1 MPTFSARWP
10 DRARFAVAALVV
22 GVLALPVLSAAPA
35 AAEPGTTSD
44 PAAAAAG
51 YLARQL
57 TDGTH
62 YVFDFDGSTPDFGL
76 TADGV
81 FGMAAAKVSGTAQAA
96 ATAYLAANA
105 DGYIDSAGAF
115 GGPFPGSYAKLALVA
130 TVTGGDPHAFGGLDL
145 LARLA
150 ALECP
155 ATGRPECAGTPG
167 LFRNSTADGG
177 FPNVVTQALAVLAL
191 SRSVAA
197 DHPDAAAVDFLAG
210 RACPDG
216 GFPSLFPAAGDPCAS
231 DVDGTAFAVQALLAA
246 GRVAAANA
254 GLDWLMSVRL
264 ADGSF
269 VGTGVANANSTAVA
283 VQALLAGGRD
293 ATPSVGWLRGRQ
305 IDCAG
310 PDVQRGA
317 VTYTGT
323 FDGNAL
329 RATTQSAAAL
339 AGQPLTTLTAAG
351 SAADA
356 PTLACVGAPPTT
368 PATTSTPTPTGA
380 PTPTPTGTP
389 TPTVAPTTTPPPAAA
404 PELPNTNGTDG
415 RQIVL
420 LGVTGAALVGLG
432 AAALLAARRRA

>member
-1 MPTFSARWP
+1 VPTFSARP
-10 DRARFAVAALVV
+10 ARVRSAAAALVA
-22 GVLALPVLSAAPA
+22 GGFASLALVATPAGAAPA
-35 AAEPGTTSD
+35 TTSD

-62 YVFDFDGSTPDFGL
+62 YVFDFDGTTPDYGL

-81 FGMAAAKVSGTAQAA
+81 FGMAAAKVAGPAQAA
-96 ATAYLAANA
+96 ATGYLAANA
-105 DGYIDSAGAF
+105 AGYIDSAGAF
-115 GGPFPGSYAKLALVA
+115 GGPFPGAYAKLALVA
-130 TVTGGDPHAFGGLDL
+130 EVTGGDPHAFGGVDL
-145 LARLA
+145 VAALA

-191 SRSVAA
+191 SRSAAA

-216 GFPSLFPAAGDPCAS
+216 GFPALFPAAGADCVS
-231 DVDGTAFAVQALLAA
+231 DVDGTAYAVQGLEAA
-246 GRVAAANA
+246 GRPAAANA
-254 GLDWLMSVRL
+254 ALDWLVSVRQS
-264 ADGSF
+264 DGSF
-269 VGTGVANANSTAVA
+269 DGSDVGPNTNSTAVA
-283 VQALLAGGRD
+283 VQALIAGGRD
-293 ATPSVGWLRGRQ
+293 AAASITWLQGRQ
-305 IDCAG
+305 IGCAG
-310 PDVQRGA
+310 PAAQRGA

-329 RATTQSAAAL
+329 RATTQSATAL

-351 SAADA
+351 STADT
-356 PTLACVGAPPTT
+356 PTLACAGTPTT
-368 PATTSTPTPTGA
+368 AA
-380 PTPTPTGTP
+380 PTPTATH
-389 TPTVAPTTTPPPAAA
+389 TVAPTTTPPPAAA

-415 RQIVL
+415 RLTVL
-420 LGVTGAALVGLG
+420 LGIVGVALVGG
-432 AAALLAARRRA
+432 GTGILLATRRRPTRRRA

>member
-1 MPTFSARWP
+1 MPTFSARP
-10 DRARFAVAALVV
+10 ARVRLAAVALVAGVFALLALVATPA
-22 GVLALPVLSAAPA
+22 GAAPA
-35 AAEPGTTSD
+35 STSD

-62 YVFDFDGSTPDFGL
+62 YVFDFDGTTPDYGL

-81 FGMAAAKVSGTAQAA
+81 FGMAAAKVAGTAQAA
-96 ATAYLAANA
+96 ATGYLAANA
-105 DGYIDSAGAF
+105 AGYIDSAGAF
-115 GGPFPGSYAKLALVA
+115 GGPFPGAYAKLALVA
-130 TVTGGDPHAFGGLDL
+130 EVTGGDPHAFGGVDL
-145 LARLA
+145 VAALA

-191 SRSVAA
+191 SRSAAA

-210 RACPDG
+210 LACPDG
-216 GFPSLFPAAGDPCAS
+216 GFPALFPAAGATCVS

-246 GRVAAANA
+246 GRAGPAGAA
-254 GLDWLMSVRL
+254 LDWLVSVRH

-269 VGTGVANANSTAVA
+269 VGNGLANANSTAVA
-283 VQALLAGGRD
+283 VQALLAGSRD
-293 ATPSVGWLRGRQ
+293 AALSVAWLRGRQ
-305 IDCAG
+305 VGCAG
-310 PDVQRGA
+310 PAAQRGA
-317 VTYTGT
+317 VTYSGT
-323 FDGNAL
+323 FDANAL
-329 RATTQSAAAL
+329 RATTQSATAL

-351 SAADA
+351 STADA
-356 PTLACVGAPPTT
+356 PTLACAGTPTT
-368 PATTSTPTPTGA
+368 VA
-380 PTPTPTGTP
+380 PTPTPST

-415 RQIVL
+415 RLTVL
-420 LGVTGAALVGLG
+420 LGIVGVALVGAG
-432 AAALLAARRRA
+432 AGALLATRRRA